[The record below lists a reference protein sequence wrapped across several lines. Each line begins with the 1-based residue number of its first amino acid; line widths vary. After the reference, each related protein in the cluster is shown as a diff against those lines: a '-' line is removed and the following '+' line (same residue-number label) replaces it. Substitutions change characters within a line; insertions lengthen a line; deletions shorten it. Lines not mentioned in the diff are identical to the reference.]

1 MFSSKRLSGS
11 LRARLL
17 WQLLPPLFLLF
28 SATGVIAYRQAQE
41 HANRA
46 YDHWLADSVNSLAQL
61 VRWHDGRAVFVFPD
75 AAKLIFE
82 WDDTDSIYYRISGS
96 RSGLIAGTAEFT
108 GTATQARERRGSVE
122 FFDANYQM
130 AKVRLASLQVTAPS
144 AEAEKVIVQVA
155 ETLHK
160 RNELASELL
169 RDTLIPL
176 LVLILVAVLVV
187 WVALSRA
194 LGPVRNV
201 AETLEAQTHH
211 SLDQINDESLPTEVR
226 PLTQA
231 MNKLL
236 LRLAEALD
244 AQRKF
249 ITDAAHQLRTPLT
262 ALKLHADDAVR
273 ETSLEGALPIMRQ
286 VQAAADRAVHLSNQL
301 LLLARAEP
309 VTDTVHFVE
318 FDLRRVVFEAGSVWV
333 PQSLD
338 SGIDLG
344 FVTEAEVQDTTP
356 MRMRGDPVM
365 LAEAIH
371 NLLDN
376 ALKYAGSGARVTLTL
391 VRADAQRAL
400 ISVDDNGPG
409 IPAHERQA
417 VLQRFFR
424 GDSSQSNPTDVESG
438 SGLGLAIVREVVQTH
453 GGELTIENGSSGR
466 GVCISLTLPLI

>member
-1 MFSSKRLSGS
+1 
-11 LRARLL
+11 
-17 WQLLPPLFLLF
+17 
-28 SATGVIAYRQAQE
+28 
-41 HANRA
+41 
-46 YDHWLADSVNSLAQL
+46 
-61 VRWHDGRAVFVFPD
+61 
-75 AAKLIFE
+75 
-82 WDDTDSIYYRISGS
+82 
-96 RSGLIAGTAEFT
+96 
-108 GTATQARERRGSVE
+108 
-122 FFDANYQM
+122 
-130 AKVRLASLQVTAPS
+130 
-144 AEAEKVIVQVA
+144 
-155 ETLHK
+155 
-160 RNELASELL
+160 
-169 RDTLIPL
+169 
-176 LVLILVAVLVV
+176 
-187 WVALSRA
+187 
-194 LGPVRNV
+194 
-201 AETLEAQTHH
+201 
-211 SLDQINDESLPTEVR
+211 
-226 PLTQA
+226 